1 MESNNLFL
9 VNRLGY
15 LFHRLIDQA
24 EYVDEI
30 GKALFR
36 VSPSSTA
43 QLRVYGEWLRHLASE
58 TYREMERT
66 QAKECPLKLV

>member
-15 LFHRLIDQA
+15 LYHRLMDQA
-24 EYVDEI
+24 ESSDEL
-30 GKALFR
+30 GKALSR
-36 VSPSSTA
+36 VSPRSTA
-43 QLRVYGEWLRHLASE
+43 QLRVYGEWLRHLAGE

-66 QAKECPLKLV
+66 QAKECPSKLV